1 MNTADIIA
9 RVRACRESDL
19 RDINAATGVPM
30 ARLQKLRY
38 GITKTPLATTADALR
53 AYFKKQDSKG
63 AGGSSGG

>member
-53 AYFKKQDSKG
+53 AYFEQNSKG

>member
-53 AYFKKQDSKG
+53 AYFEQQDSKG